1 MYQLEET
8 SYFYILLIIPI
19 MIIGFLFLKTW
30 KKNIQK
36 KYISE
41 NLLQFLS
48 PNISN
53 FKPRIKL
60 LFLILFILFST
71 IALVNP
77 KIGTELKTVKREG
90 VDIVFALDVS
100 KSMLA
105 EDIAPNRL
113 EKAKRIVSEIINT
126 LNNDRVGVIAYAAT
140 ALPILPITDDY
151 STAKT
156 FLQSLNT
163 DMLSSQG
170 TAIIQS
176 INLAQKFYDDEDQT
190 NRVLC
195 ILSDGEDHEVERQN
209 LLELAERSGITIITI
224 GLGSV
229 KGAPIPIKENNIV
242 KSYKKDENGDVV
254 VTKLNTQLLNMIAN
268 SSSGIYIEG
277 INTQLVVEE
286 ISKRLKEMD
295 KKEFESKQF
304 VAYKDQFQWFISFA
318 ILFLSLELLVFEKK
332 TYWVKKLNLF
342 NEKN

>member
-209 LLELAERSGITIITI
+209 LLELAEQSGITIITI

-254 VTKLNTQLLNMIAN
+254 VTKLNTQLLNTIAN

-277 INTQLVVEE
+277 INTELVVEE

-318 ILFLSLELLVFEKK
+318 ILFLSLELLVFGKK